1 MVGPRLKDVWDK
13 GVPTPP
19 KGIPWYGRTRESPPG
34 TEAQLEIRDAPG
46 SGNRVVVGGQNDGAS
61 WMQFLTKFVCEKD
74 NDDNGDYTVLQ
85 QFLWHFYAH
94 KTATPEWSKF
104 VLWTDQV
111 NQQPNKAAC
120 D

>member
-1 MVGPRLKDVWDK
+1 MVGGP
-13 GVPTPP
+13 
-19 KGIPWYGRTRESPPG
+19 
-34 TEAQLEIRDAPG
+34 
-46 SGNRVVVGGQNDGAS
+46 NDGAS
-61 WMQFLTKFVCEKD
+61 WKQFLTKFVCEKD
-74 NDDNGDYTVLQ
+74 DWGPDPDNGDYTVLQ